1 MLFAQVSLQSAQ
13 LLAAGLFHARRRCT
27 LPPRPTLE
35 ADDLVTP
42 AQAGEL
48 LGVPAG
54 TVRQWILRNGI
65 EPLGQLGR
73 WPAYDYNEIAAV
85 DARLRRKR
93 EARVAA

>member
-1 MLFAQVSLQSAQ
+1 M
-13 LLAAGLFHARRRCT
+13 
-27 LPPRPTLE
+27 PPRRDMEP
-35 ADDLVTP
+35 DDLVTP
-42 AQAGEL
+42 ARAAGL

-65 EPLGQLGR
+65 EPLGVIGR

-93 EARVAA
+93 EAREAA